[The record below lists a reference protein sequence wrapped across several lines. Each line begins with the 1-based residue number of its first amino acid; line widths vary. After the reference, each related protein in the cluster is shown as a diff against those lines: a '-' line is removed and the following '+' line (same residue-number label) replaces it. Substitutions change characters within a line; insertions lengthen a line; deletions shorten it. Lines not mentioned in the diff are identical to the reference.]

1 MFSLDVEPGVSG
13 YMNLTA
19 EQRNTIQVAERV
31 GASLS
36 LAGVVFVIVTYA
48 LFKKVRNVSNTFI
61 FYASVANVGASIAC
75 LIGYDGIE
83 KNNDD
88 DPLCQAQAFLLEM
101 FMQSDPWWS
110 LSMAINV
117 FMVFFLHCNAD
128 ASMKNMWIYSV
139 ISFGMPAV
147 PAFICLFVRPNGT
160 PIYGNATLWC
170 WIGDVYNP
178 LRIYSYYV
186 PIWACIFI
194 TTIIYLAIGYH
205 VFHGRNQLRDLT
217 MSTQVH
223 EFTTT
228 SEVRDSAEKSLAG
241 GQTGATITTTTATY
255 GTVTTEV
262 QVTTSAE
269 CSESTTG
276 GNTRPTTP
284 LPPSMAPQIM
294 PANQNHQHHNSTGSG
309 IAVVAGNSTGS
320 ASAASQ
326 MIHPWTSI
334 SSSSCSNDDAI
345 SALTITSAT
354 PASPT
359 STTGISNTTTLAPT
373 NTNSISAVPL
383 TGPFTTTISSI
394 ARPLRTNKNHNSP
407 TLSPSRPNE
416 RRSQS
421 RRTGPARY
429 LDFVLRPARKLRRML
444 NGLDPIKLAYLRT
457 SFIFAVSVLVTW
469 TPSSIN
475 RVYTLMN
482 PKSANFGLNLAS
494 AIVLPLQGVWNVV
507 IYVLTTWEGLNE
519 EVYKSIGWA
528 PGGRWRERRRRRRDD
543 HHPPTGTGTFGPG
556 GNGGGFGYPAAAG
569 GAGRSEF
576 GQSSTYR
583 QGHHHDIS
591 SSTAGDLESGSNNE
605 NGNGP
610 IGMSVGGIS
619 RRDHSDF
626 DFEDDE
632 LPINRAQHM
641 QPPPSPRYMGPVMLD
656 GSSSLG
662 SSVGGIAGSS
672 SKDRDRDRDRDRP
685 SWKKKGTVRIL
696 RNGSL

>member
-1 MFSLDVEPGVSG
+1 
-13 YMNLTA
+13 MNLTA

-83 KNNDD
+83 KNDD
-88 DPLCQAQAFLLEM
+88 DHPLCQAQAFLLEM

-139 ISFGMPAV
+139 ISFGMPAI

-309 IAVVAGNSTGS
+309 GIAVVAGNSAGS

-359 STTGISNTTTLAPT
+359 STT
-373 NTNSISAVPL
+373 
-383 TGPFTTTISSI
+383 
-394 ARPLRTNKNHNSP
+394 
-407 TLSPSRPNE
+407 
-416 RRSQS
+416 
-421 RRTGPARY
+421 
-429 LDFVLRPARKLRRML
+429 ARKLRRML

-507 IYVLTTWEGLNE
+507 IYVLTTWEVWAHRLVGGLLWG
-519 EVYKSIGWA
+519 VAARIIGI
-528 PGGRWRERRRRRRDD
+528 GIGIGIGRVGRRR
-543 HHPPTGTGTFGPG
+543 GLL
-556 GNGGGFGYPAAAG
+556 GF
-569 GAGRSEF
+569 
-576 GQSSTYR
+576 
-583 QGHHHDIS
+583 
-591 SSTAGDLESGSNNE
+591 
-605 NGNGP
+605 
-610 IGMSVGGIS
+610 
-619 RRDHSDF
+619 
-626 DFEDDE
+626 
-632 LPINRAQHM
+632 
-641 QPPPSPRYMGPVMLD
+641 
-656 GSSSLG
+656 
-662 SSVGGIAGSS
+662 
-672 SKDRDRDRDRDRP
+672 
-685 SWKKKGTVRIL
+685 
-696 RNGSL
+696 